1 MDSKQVAF
9 TINGNEEFQLLF
21 KRPENNSTNLNHSKN
36 KVHVRMVHDGSK
48 QMNRK
53 VINIIIKNSTSVFI
67 SVNQRLSNVIFSH
80 TDGCQGKIV
89 DLLNVP
95 YFVNQKALQTLVKE
109 NSYSSDAN
117 AKHLLRQEALIM
129 HAEINPASLNL
140 VRCRLLLKVKD
151 IIPFDVHER
160 AFQITPFYNV
170 EAKKESGNESIAY
183 EAIIILGKR
192 GEFKACGHCPENAF
206 QNVAQHALL
215 SESFKNEIKILS
227 KTGDVDIGA
236 CVHEVDMCMKWFWCS
251 KTTASE
257 NDNTH
262 ISERKLNLLLHLA
275 LEENIIP
282 VYEVSKLTV
291 PSKKIENY
299 EVKMKLAQYG
309 SFSGCVSS
317 LRDALESAS
326 HHALMESGINNKMMN
341 LLVITQSATNRLNN
355 SNKYYFSLSAKV
367 KSSEM
372 KKTTAAYN
380 VDQQNVK
387 LLMNFQ
393 IVLDL
398 ALSENII
405 PMYYELSSSN
415 KAQETENHQYILILE
430 KYGNFYG
437 TGSSKADALEDAAGQ
452 ALSSDVLKNKMK
464 NSPGIVVAAD
474 DPSVNFAKTEFKNLC
489 LYAAYKLNV
498 LNQTSIL
505 PYTFQISQTCLI
517 STYQNMMN
525 SMACIQ
531 ESCTLGMSFQQNAE
545 VSPMRTV
552 EVLVLKQW
560 LPNLRW
566 YACLLPNKRHK
577 TRLLNQI
584 SANYEKMRKP
594 GIFKLIY
601 RKNNNVNCLEN
612 ILKVH
617 KVNFTMTVSKG
628 DLEVHIARCKVEK
641 NGFSL
646 IAEVVQ
652 KTQRDALELS
662 AFTALEI
669 LLYSNMFPD
678 VGNTIRSTLLK
689 ADPSV

>member
-1 MDSKQVAF
+1 MDSKQIAF

-21 KRPENNSTNLNHSKN
+21 KRPENDSTNLNHSKN

-53 VINIIIKNSTSVFI
+53 VINIIFKNCTSLCI

-80 TDGCQGKIV
+80 TDGCQGKVV
-89 DLLNVP
+89 DLVNVP

-109 NSYSSDAN
+109 NSYSSYAN
-117 AKHLLRQEALIM
+117 AKHLLRQEALSKM
-129 HAEINPASLNL
+129 PTA
-140 VRCRLLLKVKD
+140 VKS
-151 IIPFDVHER
+151 ER
-160 AFQITPFYNV
+160 YVKKKRHLETLYVTSEKKITPFYNV

-183 EAIIILGKR
+183 EAIIILGK
-192 GEFKACGHCPENAF
+192 
-206 QNVAQHALL
+206 Q
-215 SESFKNEIKILS
+215 
-227 KTGDVDIGA
+227 
-236 CVHEVDMCMKWFWCS
+236 
-251 KTTASE
+251 
-257 NDNTH
+257 
-262 ISERKLNLLLHLA
+262 
-275 LEENIIP
+275 
-282 VYEVSKLTV
+282 
-291 PSKKIENY
+291 
-299 EVKMKLAQYG
+299 
-309 SFSGCVSS
+309 
-317 LRDALESAS
+317 
-326 HHALMESGINNKMMN
+326 
-341 LLVITQSATNRLNN
+341 
-355 SNKYYFSLSAKV
+355 
-367 KSSEM
+367 M

-415 KAQETENHQYILILE
+415 NAQETENHQYILILE

-464 NSPGIVVAAD
+464 NLPGIVVAAD
-474 DPSVNFAKTEFKNLC
+474 DPSIDFGFESDFDIAVYLSNQSNLSYKYISKYDEQHGMYSGELYIGDEFSAKC
-489 LYAAYKLNV
+489 RSVAYENCR
-498 LNQTSIL
+498 S
-505 PYTFQISQTCLI
+505 
-517 STYQNMMN
+517 
-525 SMACIQ
+525 ACGKF
-531 ESCTLGMSFQQNAE
+531 SL
-545 VSPMRTV
+545 
-552 EVLVLKQW
+552 LKLKQW

-594 GIFKLIY
+594 GISKLIY
-601 RKNNNVNCLEN
+601 RKNNNVNYLET